1 MASVQST
8 TLLRRTDIA
17 VEGMSC
23 AACSNRIERTLN
35 ELDGVDQAV
44 VNFASGR
51 ATVKHQTVLTDAV
64 LHETIEALGYSVT
77 READADTKSRESDL
91 RTRLIVAVVLALP
104 ALLVSMLPPLQFVG
118 WEWLVAALATPVVW
132 WSGWPFHRAAAI
144 NLRHRA
150 TTMDTLVSMGSLAA
164 WIWSAVVLVGGVESS
179 EIYFETGAVI
189 ITLILLGKWFESR
202 ATRRSGDALRAL
214 AEVGAT
220 TATLEDGTEISI
232 DLMMVGMRF
241 QVRPGE
247 KIATDGVIVDGSSA
261 VDTSMLTGESVPVE
275 VGIGD
280 EVIGATINSNGSLI
294 VEATKVG
301 ADSALAQIID
311 LVDQAQGTKA
321 QVQRLADRVSAI
333 FVPTALVIALVTL
346 VLWLAIGRGA
356 DAAFTAAVAVLIIS
370 CPCALGLATPLAM
383 MVGTGRGAQL
393 GVIIKGGEVL
403 EDTRSIGSIVLD
415 KTGTVTEGRMQL
427 VDQLIVAEDD
437 VALAQMVASIED
449 RSEHPIARAI
459 AAASPVHVP
468 VNDFEN
474 RPGHG
479 VVGSVDGARI
489 AVGKRELFTEARPE
503 IDTFAAGAQA
513 RGMTVVFGGR
523 GNVAEAAFVVS
534 DKVKANSRS
543 AITAFTQLGLDVT
556 LLTGDNHTTAHAVA
570 SELGIETVVAEV
582 LPDEKAA
589 TIQTLQADGQRVAMV
604 GDGINDAPALAL
616 ADLGIAIGT
625 GTDVAI
631 EASDLTVVS
640 GDLLAVADAIALAR
654 RTLAT
659 IKGNLFWAFAYNV
672 AAIPLAAFGV
682 LSPMVAAAAMGL
694 SSLFVVTNSLRLRG
708 FDGFRQEI

>member
-8 TLLRRTDIA
+8 TLLQRTDIA

-51 ATVKHQTVLTDAV
+51 ATVKHQTVLTDAA

-91 RTRLIVAVVLALP
+91 RTRLIVAVSLALP

-333 FVPTALVIALVTL
+333 FVPAALVIALVTL

-370 CPCALGLATPLAM
+370 CPCALGLSLIHISEP
-383 MVGTGRGAQL
+383 
-393 GVIIKGGEVL
+393 
-403 EDTRSIGSIVLD
+403 TR
-415 KTGTVTEGRMQL
+415 
-427 VDQLIVAEDD
+427 
-437 VALAQMVASIED
+437 
-449 RSEHPIARAI
+449 P
-459 AAASPVHVP
+459 
-468 VNDFEN
+468 
-474 RPGHG
+474 
-479 VVGSVDGARI
+479 
-489 AVGKRELFTEARPE
+489 
-503 IDTFAAGAQA
+503 
-513 RGMTVVFGGR
+513 
-523 GNVAEAAFVVS
+523 
-534 DKVKANSRS
+534 
-543 AITAFTQLGLDVT
+543 
-556 LLTGDNHTTAHAVA
+556 
-570 SELGIETVVAEV
+570 
-582 LPDEKAA
+582 
-589 TIQTLQADGQRVAMV
+589 
-604 GDGINDAPALAL
+604 
-616 ADLGIAIGT
+616 
-625 GTDVAI
+625 
-631 EASDLTVVS
+631 
-640 GDLLAVADAIALAR
+640 
-654 RTLAT
+654 
-659 IKGNLFWAFAYNV
+659 Y
-672 AAIPLAAFGV
+672 
-682 LSPMVAAAAMGL
+682 
-694 SSLFVVTNSLRLRG
+694 
-708 FDGFRQEI
+708 